1 MTQRPRLGVA
11 LALSTAVLWGTLP
24 IAGKVA
30 IAEMGPFF
38 ISGLRFWVAALVL
51 AAVMH
56 RLRPGALAILKR
68 PPLLVLPVAGAL
80 AANYVLYLFGLD
92 LTTAT
97 AAQIMAQMASVFL
110 VGWGVLYFKEEMT
123 ARRAAGALAAF
134 AGVFLT
140 TWNGA
145 PLAEVLGS
153 AYFAGNILVIVA
165 VFVWSFYGAGQK
177 VLNRDHRSYQVLV
190 MIYFTCAL
198 VLTGPAL
205 MELPGIGPAAG
216 PIGQPPS
223 TAMPTTAAWLALGYL
238 AFNTLGAY
246 GAFAEALK
254 HADASLVAIVVTTTP
269 VFTIVSVHLV
279 NTFLP
284 ALIAPE
290 PLTIFVAV
298 GAALVVGGVS
308 LVASERAEPTAEEG
322 VPT

>member
-1 MTQRPRLGVA
+1 MGQRLGIG
-11 LALSTAVLWGTLP
+11 LALCTAMLWGTLP

-38 ISGLRFWVAALVL
+38 ISGFRFVVAAGVL
-51 AAVMH
+51 ALVM
-56 RLRPGALAILKR
+56 RWLRPEALSIVKK

-80 AANYVLYLFGLD
+80 AANYVVYLFGLD

-110 VGWGVLYFKEEMT
+110 LGWGVLYFKEELT
-123 ARRAAGALAAF
+123 PKRAVGALAAF

-145 PLAEVLGS
+145 PLSEILGS
-153 AYFAGNILVIVA
+153 GYFLGNLIVIFA
-165 VFVWSFYGAGQK
+165 VFVWSFYGTGQK
-177 VLNRDHRSYQVLV
+177 ILNRDHSSYQVLLMV
-190 MIYFTCAL
+190 YIACAVIL
-198 VLTGPAL
+198 IGPAL
-205 MELPGIGPAAG
+205 MQLPGIGPAAG
-216 PIGQPPS
+216 PVGGPETGAVPGV
-223 TAMPTTAAWLALGYL
+223 AAWLALGYL

-246 GAFAEALK
+246 GAFGEALK

-284 ALIAPE
+284 DLIAPE
-290 PLTIFVAV
+290 PLTLFIAV

-308 LVASERAEPTAEEG
+308 LVASERPDTVPDEG
-322 VPT
+322 VPS